1 MKLCL
6 NVLQYKGTKQFKL
19 LLVGPYPPPYGGI
32 AMTVFDLQQY
42 LLQQCACH
50 VEVLNIGQGRA
61 VKNGQCIGARGA
73 FDFLHKVMSFA
84 RRGYL
89 IHLETNGHNL
99 KSWISALIC
108 SAAGYLNGRKTIIA
122 FGSGNLPAYLIQL
135 NRWKKVIVKAV
146 LASAGV
152 VICRNQN
159 MVEAIQKVRECQ
171 DRIEIVPGF
180 MGVHARKR
188 IDVPQT
194 IREFCDTHTPLIG
207 ATVTLEPVYGV
218 SLALQAIQRLLHN
231 HPDLGLIMLGIGPQD
246 AEQLPEFASV
256 ERHVFLAGAVD
267 ANVSLS
273 VMRRLSLFL
282 RPTYF
287 DGDSLSVREAL
298 ALGIPVVASNT
309 GLRPKG
315 VVLFEPGQ
323 INDLERQLTYAIH
336 HREELVANQ
345 KGRTE
350 MRGGVDLMMQIY
362 RRLSNQ

>member
-1 MKLCL
+1 
-6 NVLQYKGTKQFKL
+6 
-19 LLVGPYPPPYGGI
+19 
-32 AMTVFDLQQY
+32 MTVFDLQQY
-42 LLQQCACH
+42 LLAQRACH
-50 VEVLNIGQGRA
+50 VEVLNIGEGRS
-61 VKNGQCIGARGA
+61 VINGQCIGVRGA
-73 FDFLHKVMSFA
+73 LDFSHKVMGFA

-122 FGSGNLPAYLIQL
+122 FGSGNLPAYLLHL
-135 NRWKKVIVKAV
+135 NQWKKLVVKAV
-146 LASAGV
+146 LALAGV

-159 MVEAIQKVRECQ
+159 MVEAIQTVRERQ

-180 MGVHARKR
+180 MGLHTRKL
-188 IDVPQT
+188 IDVPQDV
-194 IREFCDTHTPLIG
+194 REFCDAHTPLIG
-207 ATVTLEPVYGV
+207 ATVTLEPEYGA
-218 SLALQAIQRLLHN
+218 SLALQAIQRLLHK
-231 HPDLGLIMLGIGPQD
+231 HPNLGLVLLGIGPEG
-246 AEQLPEFASV
+246 AKQLPGLADVRE
-256 ERHVFLAGAVD
+256 HVFLAGAVD

-273 VMRRLSLFL
+273 VMRRLGLFL

-298 ALGIPVVASNT
+298 ALGIPVVASGT

-323 INDLERQLTYAIH
+323 IDDLEKQLNYALH
-336 HREELVANQ
+336 HREELMANQ
-345 KGRTE
+345 RNESET
-350 MRGGVDLMMQIY
+350 RGGVDLMMQIY

>member
-1 MKLCL
+1 M
-6 NVLQYKGTKQFKL
+6 KQFKL

-42 LLQQCACH
+42 LLAQRACH
-50 VEVLNIGQGRA
+50 VEVLNIGEGRS
-61 VKNGQCIGARGA
+61 VINGECIGVRGA
-73 FDFLHKVMSFA
+73 LDFFHKVMSFA
-84 RRGYL
+84 RRGYF

-122 FGSGNLPAYLIQL
+122 FGSGNLPAYLLHL
-135 NRWKKVIVKAV
+135 NRWKKLVVKAV
-146 LASAGV
+146 LALAGV

-159 MVEAIQKVRECQ
+159 MVEAIQNVRERQ

-180 MGVHARKR
+180 MGLHTRKL
-188 IDVPQT
+188 IDVP
-194 IREFCDTHTPLIG
+194 RDVKEFCDAHTPLIG
-207 ATVTLEPVYGV
+207 ATVTLAPEYGA
-218 SLALQAIQRLLHN
+218 SLALQGIQRLLHK
-231 HPDLGLIMLGIGPQD
+231 HPNLGLVLLGIGPEE
-246 AEQLPEFASV
+246 ANQLPGLADVRE
-256 ERHVFLAGAVD
+256 HVFLAGSVD

-273 VMRRLSLFL
+273 VMRHLGLFL

-298 ALGIPVVASNT
+298 ALGIPVVASST

-323 INDLERQLTYAIH
+323 IDDLEKQLNYALH
-336 HREELVANQ
+336 HREELMANQ
-345 KGRTE
+345 RNESET
-350 MRGGVDLMMQIY
+350 RGGVDLMMQIY